1 MEIGIFGGSF
11 NPIHIGHCIVASHI
25 AQHTSVDEVWL
36 NVSPQN
42 PLKEKAE
49 DYLAEHRLKMAAL
62 AVNDC
67 DRLKVCDIEFQ
78 MPVPS
83 YSISTLR
90 KLRSLYPT
98 DHFRLIIGS
107 DNWLIFDKWKDYQEI
122 ISEFGVIVYP
132 RPGYELPSMIL
143 PKNVEFVDAPQIE
156 LSSTFIR
163 DCVRNGL
170 DLHFLVPEIVRDYIL
185 SNNLY
190 K

>member
-11 NPIHIGHCIVASHI
+11 NPIHIGHCIVANHI

-42 PLKEKAE
+42 PLKEKVDAGM
-49 DYLAEHRLKMAAL
+49 AEHRLKMAAL
-62 AVNDC
+62 AIQGC
-67 DRLKVCDIEFQ
+67 ERLKVCDIEFQ

-90 KLRSLYPT
+90 KLSDQYPSYR
-98 DHFRLIIGS
+98 FRLIIGS

-122 ISEFGVIVYP
+122 ISEFGVFVYP
-132 RPGYELPSMIL
+132 RPGYEMSGYGLPE
-143 PKNVEFVDAPQIE
+143 NVEFVDAPKIE
-156 LSSTFIR
+156 LSSTYIR
-163 DCVRNGL
+163 ECRSCGS
-170 DLHFLVPEIVRDYIL
+170 DLRFLVPDSVKDYIL